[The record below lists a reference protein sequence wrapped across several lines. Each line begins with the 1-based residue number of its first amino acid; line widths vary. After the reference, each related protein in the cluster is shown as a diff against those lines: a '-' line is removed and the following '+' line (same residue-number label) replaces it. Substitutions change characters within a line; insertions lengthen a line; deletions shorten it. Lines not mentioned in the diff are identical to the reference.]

1 MIRET
6 LTKDED
12 TEIVLTISD
21 NSDLFKFT
29 VVDFSDRFS
38 FALTLSEIDDL
49 IENLIKAK
57 TKFEKR

>member
-12 TEIVLTISD
+12 TEIVLTIND

-38 FALTLSEIDDL
+38 FALTPSEVDAL
-49 IENLIKAK
+49 IENLIKARE
-57 TKFEKR
+57 KFEKR

>member
-1 MIRET
+1 MIREI
-6 LTKDED
+6 LTKDEY
-12 TEIVLTISD
+12 TEIVLTIND

-38 FALTLSEIDDL
+38 FALTPSEVDAL

-57 TKFEKR
+57 EKFESR

>member
-12 TEIVLTISD
+12 TEIVLTIND
-21 NSDLFKFT
+21 NSDLFKFM
-29 VVDFSDRFS
+29 VVDFDDRFS
-38 FALTLSEIDDL
+38 FALTPHEVDDL

-57 TKFEKR
+57 EKFEKR

>member
-6 LTKDED
+6 LSNDED
-12 TEIVLTISD
+12 TEINLTIND

-38 FALTLSEIDDL
+38 FALTPHEVDDL

-57 TKFEKR
+57 EKFESR

>member
-12 TEIVLTISD
+12 TEIALTISD

-29 VVDFSDRFS
+29 VVDFHDRFS
-38 FALTLSEIDDL
+38 FALTPPEVNDL
-49 IENLIKAK
+49 IENLTKAK
-57 TKFEKR
+57 EKFEYR

>member
-12 TEIVLTISD
+12 TEIVLTIND

-38 FALTLSEIDDL
+38 FALTPSEVDDL

-57 TKFEKR
+57 EKFESR

>member
-1 MIRET
+1 MIREI

-12 TEIVLTISD
+12 TEIALTISD

-38 FALTLSEIDDL
+38 FALTPSEVDSL
-49 IENLIKAK
+49 IENLTKAK
-57 TKFEKR
+57 EKFEYR

>member
-12 TEIVLTISD
+12 TEINLTISD

-29 VVDFSDRFS
+29 VVDFSDRLS
-38 FALTLSEIDDL
+38 FALTPSEVDAL
-49 IENLIKAK
+49 IENLIKARE
-57 TKFEKR
+57 KFEKR